1 MRIGLGLGGKFY
13 KNIGDKMKES
23 NILKEIQIEASKHN
37 CIAIRLN
44 SGKFYQGTLKNTLNL
59 GLILT
64 QLRHIEGCPE
74 GTSDLLVIAPKSK
87 VIFVETKTLK
97 GKQRDSQIRFQNAV
111 ENLGH
116 IYILARTVEDFLEEI
131 YD

>member
-1 MRIGLGLGGKFY
+1 
-13 KNIGDKMKES
+13 MKES
-23 NILKEIQIEASKHN
+23 NILKEIQIEASKQN

-44 SGKFYQGTLKNTLNL
+44 SGKFYQGTLKNTLNF

-87 VIFVETKTLK
+87 VIFVETKTFK
-97 GKQRDSQIRFQNAV
+97 GKQREAQIRFQNAV

-116 IYILARTVEDFLEEI
+116 TYILARKIEDFLEEI